1 MTDTDQQFKLLDP
14 DGEVIM
20 SGPMNII
27 LEQLPDTHARNA
39 ALDEMLQTAVQ
50 AVEGEE
56 RQERAR
62 VTTAKMLSDVAT
74 RLTQRMD
81 AYVARREAQR
91 KADEQEAEREEQLQI
106 REMLDNLPDP
116 DDPSQFPDPSLTLED
131 EELSYPSVPMSSVE
145 EPPGTDP
152 VYDPAELKNP
162 QKQPSQP
169 IAISLNAQEE

>member
-27 LEQLPDTHARNA
+27 LERLPDTHARNA

-91 KADEQEAEREEQLQI
+91 KADEQERFDLWVLGRLFQGENIAAAALEAGVVSRQRHPGQRPGHRVLFDS
-106 REMLDNLPDP
+106 R
-116 DDPSQFPDPSLTLED
+116 SLKGR
-131 EELSYPSVPMSSVE
+131 YR
-145 EPPGTDP
+145 
-152 VYDPAELKNP
+152 
-162 QKQPSQP
+162 
-169 IAISLNAQEE
+169 